1 MMIGDIVVCVES
13 DRVSYLKLK
22 TYQKYIVVDYGKSF
36 DKNMYWVDVESLDRK
51 EKSYYIPFNIFIS
64 LDEYRDIQLN
74 KILD

>member
-22 TYQKYIVVDYGKSF
+22 TYQKYIVVDYGNSF
-36 DKNMYWVDVESLDRK
+36 DKDVYWVDVESLDRK